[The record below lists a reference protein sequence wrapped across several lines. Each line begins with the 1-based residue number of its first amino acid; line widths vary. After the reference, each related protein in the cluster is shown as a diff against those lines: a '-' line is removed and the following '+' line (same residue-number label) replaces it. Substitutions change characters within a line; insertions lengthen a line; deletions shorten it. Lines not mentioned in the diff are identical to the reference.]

1 MEEKFSHS
9 SIGHEEVDERR
20 QTETIDEGETLT
32 YCQGSG
38 RTDVGEKNAPLH
50 DDQCSNIYTRP
61 PFSDPNNFNVSMN
74 KTDSTSTTCVEQK
87 RVSRRDEHER
97 TTTLHSSGQLRDGL
111 SYINKKSDFDNLI
124 LTSQN
129 TVR

>member
-9 SIGHEEVDERR
+9 LIGHEEVDERR

-38 RTDVGEKNAPLH
+38 RTDVGEKNAPWH
-50 DDQCSNIYTRP
+50 DQCSNIYTRP
-61 PFSDPNNFNVSMN
+61 PFSDPNSNVSMN

-111 SYINKKSDFDNLI
+111 SYINKNSDFDNLI
-124 LTSQN
+124 LTAPN
-129 TVR
+129 KVR